1 MLYYTLGKN
10 IDGNKMLQE
19 IQKLLNKYPPEEL
32 VSKVLIIKLENITE
46 YNADSLMPKIEYIPN
61 SPT

>member
-1 MLYYTLGKN
+1 MLYYTLGGN

-19 IQKLLNKYPPEEL
+19 IQKLLNKYSQEEL
-32 VSKVLIIKLENITE
+32 VSKVLVIKLENITE
-46 YNADSLMPKIEYIPN
+46 SNANSLIPKLEYIPD

>member
-1 MLYYTLGKN
+1 MLYYTLDGN

-19 IQKLLNKYPPEEL
+19 IQKLLNKYSQEEL
-32 VSKVLIIKLENITE
+32 VSKVLVIKLENITE
-46 YNADSLMPKIEYIPN
+46 SNTNNLIPKLEYIPN

>member
-19 IQKLLNKYPPEEL
+19 IQKLLNKYSQEEL